1 MNPGRV
7 HLIMLEHGM
16 FRFLTEEDNSLLII
30 YDQVVVEGLHLQY
43 WS

>member
-1 MNPGRV
+1 
-7 HLIMLEHGM
+7 M